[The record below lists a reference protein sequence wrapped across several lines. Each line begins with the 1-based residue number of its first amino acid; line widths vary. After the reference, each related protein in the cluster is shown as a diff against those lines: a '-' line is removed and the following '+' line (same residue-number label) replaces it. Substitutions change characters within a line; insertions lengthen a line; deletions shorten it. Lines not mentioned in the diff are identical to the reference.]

1 MYVYGR
7 GTGRCWDFSFILIDR
22 GNSKSV
28 TLIAPRNE
36 KIIERKLTENVA
48 FSTETFQ
55 YSHTNPLS
63 VWVLQMNAHF
73 QVFFIF
79 HVHVSYQSLRPLSLK
94 LFLVSLV
101 MSGAAGHCVWLT
113 PTSED
118 PAPTGFSCDRAFSR
132 REGVWLSLGSDSPA
146 GPSAPPSSR
155 GNKLGRK
162 VQQFRSSLSF
172 GAKCQSL

>member
-1 MYVYGR
+1 MLLLVLKL
-7 GTGRCWDFSFILIDR
+7 S
-22 GNSKSV
+22 N
-28 TLIAPRNE
+28 TLILTHSVMGTTNE
-36 KIIERKLTENVA
+36 C
-48 FSTETFQ
+48 TF
-55 YSHTNPLS
+55 L
-63 VWVLQMNAHF
+63 AI
-73 QVFFIF
+73 FFIFLIF
-79 HVHVSYQSLRPLSLK
+79 HVHVHVNVSYQSLRPLSLK

-132 REGVWLSLGSDSPA
+132 REGVWLSLCSDSPA

-162 VQQFRSSLSF
+162 VQ
-172 GAKCQSL
+172 